1 MFPSVRLTDKQ
12 LKLSADEIDLFL
24 YYAVQKLMYYQKEL
38 NKLEVSNTILNQLLP
53 NEVLKFNFLYCK
65 IWSP

>member
-38 NKLEVSNTILNQLLP
+38 NKLEVSNAFLNQLLP
-53 NEVLKFNFLYCK
+53 TEALK
-65 IWSP
+65 